1 MDELA
6 CIRGAY
12 GFVCGVGLDE
22 RAYQQLVKCAH
33 KHSDDA
39 KLEARLRRRLVVI
52 ARFLQ
57 LTQKPCSLAPL
68 QLCKC
73 SGHKQVQAAGSTAAC
88 SEAVSEQSAR
98 GRI

>member
-6 CIRGAY
+6 CIRGTY

-22 RAYQQLVKCAH
+22 RAYQQLLKCAH

-52 ARFLQ
+52 AR
-57 LTQKPCSLAPL
+57 CRARGAPL
-68 QLCKC
+68 RALKL
-73 SGHKQVQAAGSTAAC
+73 SVKPA
-88 SEAVSEQSAR
+88 
-98 GRI
+98 